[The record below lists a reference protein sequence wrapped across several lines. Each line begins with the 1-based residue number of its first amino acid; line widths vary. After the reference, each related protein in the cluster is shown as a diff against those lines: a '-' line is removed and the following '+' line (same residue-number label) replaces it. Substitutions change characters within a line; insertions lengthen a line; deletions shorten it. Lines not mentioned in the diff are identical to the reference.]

1 LTNSNFEFAKF
12 SGASMTRCSF
22 RRKASITA
30 FSLLTVAAACK
41 KTSNPSSD
49 VESDSQSSSSA
60 NVVGCDVIVLGG
72 TTAAYAAAITA
83 ADNMKQGEVVCL
95 TEPTDW
101 LGGQLTSSGVPAVD
115 FAHHEAEVPGYGK
128 VKLSDAGRDTAAMPK
143 FFAQWMTALG
153 PESGRRVSFSSPPV
167 CWVSVRCFPPTSLL
181 PAINSL
187 ATTYESSG
195 RLRIFKNTVVK
206 AIKTEGKRIVSVT
219 VIQRTSKG
227 TEPVRLSEQIK
238 DWYSPNDSA
247 TFNKKTL
254 RLAAPTKSASSGANY
269 FPVVIDAT
277 EWGEGLVLSGSNY
290 LQGIERND
298 SAPVGQ
304 GSQETCGQAIVYPMT
319 LRLNETPQPDS
330 ALARGRWTSEIQP
343 QVAAYKESLV
353 KRGLL
358 SPGSSLY
365 SIATAKPFTFDD
377 VWTYRRIVL
386 GPVARTK
393 EKISGYFPA
402 AQIGDISNQN
412 WELGN
417 DYPYRYLFLP
427 IKDAKS
433 QAAAGEWTGGID
445 VQALAEAELQAWGW
459 VDHLRKNAT
468 VYWNGEKRDI
478 GGHIVLSEA
487 LGTPYGLSKVPYIRD
502 TRRSIGFGNDG
513 NPFVLKYGEIHSGT
527 RFEDSVAIGAYASDR
542 HPSRN
547 PNVDGQRCASSVNPP
562 GYNPYPQPF
571 TLPLRSHTNES
582 VENLLVAGKTVAQTF
597 HTNSATR
604 LHPIEFSSGTGAGA
618 LASFMAQ
625 SQISAHFVV
634 KSPKHIAL
642 VQERVKKYQPIEWSA
657 DVLMSASN
665 LPKPTP
671 QPEPTKKP
679 TATPTGT
686 QSNQK

>member
-1 LTNSNFEFAKF
+1 MSRHSLSRKSQFTSLT
-12 SGASMTRCSF
+12 
-22 RRKASITA
+22 
-30 FSLLTVAAACK
+30 LLIVAVACK
-41 KTSNPSSD
+41 KSNTPPS
-49 VESDSQSSSSA
+49 VAESESQQAASA
-60 NVVGCDVIVLGG
+60 SIVGCDVIILGG

-83 ADNMKQGEVVCL
+83 ADNMKAGEVVCL

-115 FAHHEAEVPGYGK
+115 FAHHESEVPGFGK
-128 VKLSDAGRDTAAMPK
+128 VKLSDASRDTASMPK
-143 FFAQWMTALG
+143 FFAQWMTNLG
-153 PESGRRVSFSSPPV
+153 PVSGRRVSFASPPV
-167 CWVSVRCFPPTSLL
+167 CWVSVRCFPPTKLL
-181 PAINSL
+181 PNINSL
-187 ATTYESSG
+187 AATYESSG
-195 RLRIFKNTVVK
+195 RLRVFKNTVVK
-206 AIKTEGKRIVSVT
+206 AIKTSGKRIVSVT
-219 VIQRTSKG
+219 VIQHISKG
-227 TEPVRLSEQIK
+227 SDPVRLSEQIR
-238 DWYSPNDSA
+238 DWYSPNSSA
-247 TFNKKTL
+247 AFDKKTF
-254 RLAAPTKSASSGANY
+254 RLAAPSKSSNSGSNY

-277 EWGEGLVLSGSNY
+277 EWGEGLVLSGANY

-319 LRLNETPQPDS
+319 LRINETPQPDS

-343 QVAAYKESLV
+343 QIAAYKESLV
-353 KRGLL
+353 NRGLL
-358 SPGSSLY
+358 APGSSLY

-377 VWTYRRIVL
+377 VWSYRRIVL
-386 GPVARTK
+386 GPVTRTK
-393 EKISGYFPA
+393 EKVSGFFPT

-433 QAAAGEWTGGID
+433 QAASGDWTGGID

-478 GGHIVLSEA
+478 GPHVVLSEA

-502 TRRSIGFGNDG
+502 TRRSIGFGGDG

-527 RFEDSVAIGAYASDR
+527 RFEDSIAIGAYASDR

-582 VENLLVAGKTVAQTF
+582 IENLLVAGKTIAQTF

-618 LASFMAQ
+618 MASFMAQ
-625 SQISAHFVV
+625 AQISAHFIV

-642 VQERVKKYQPIEWSA
+642 VQERTRKYQPIEWSA
-657 DVLMSASN
+657 DVLMAASN

-671 QPEPTKKP
+671 
-679 TATPTGT
+679 TPSPKTDKTTTDDPST
-686 QSNQK
+686 QK